1 MRRKMEAES
10 GADTFAGGIQKEDDF
25 PKQSNVSELED
36 CRGQPVL
43 PCCSSHD
50 SETAKLS
57 KRE

>member
-1 MRRKMEAES
+1 MEAES
-10 GADTFAGGIQKEDDF
+10 GADTFAGGIQKEEDV

-36 CRGQPVL
+36 CRGQHVL
-43 PCCSSHD
+43 PRCSSHD